1 MNHIVYYLNPGRLW
15 VRNLCQPLAHP
26 PRSIVRIGS
35 FGAIRY
41 DDGLSAYDM
50 TTDYQ
55 AKHIYLKMRAEQNSK
70 FIRYRSVKAPNSA
83 VRAARV
89 CRQFLLTYS
98 RNFVLSNVY
107 IFILITQLPITW
119 ITVGYN
125 SDLKLNIFDSLINAC
140 SQSSIHL

>member
-1 MNHIVYYLNPGRLW
+1 
-15 VRNLCQPLAHP
+15 
-26 PRSIVRIGS
+26 
-35 FGAIRY
+35 
-41 DDGLSAYDM
+41 M

-55 AKHIYLKMRAEQNSK
+55 AKHTYLKIRAEQNSK

-107 IFILITQLPITW
+107 IFILITQLPIIW

-125 SDLKLNIFDSLINAC
+125 SDLKLYIN
-140 SQSSIHL
+140 